1 MPQDMEQV
9 VATLKSLV
17 RFKDST
23 SEGDIVL
30 IVAAAPENLGY
41 ALVTGFARDI
51 SRRDEWYHVT
61 LQLLGIPPQEV
72 VWTLRPEQFT
82 GMEIFT
88 MGGEKRFIKAVDFTP
103 PPPKPAEKTPLAR
116 KKAKSLLRVVK

>member
-1 MPQDMEQV
+1 MANSMEQV
-9 VATLKSLV
+9 VATLKTIV
-17 RFKDST
+17 KFKDST

-41 ALVTGFARDI
+41 ALVTAFERDL

-103 PPPKPAEKTPLAR
+103 APAPPPPPPPEK
-116 KKAKSLLRVVK
+116 KNKSTLRRVK